1 MEAAVAEAGVE
12 VAVMLAE
19 AEVVA
24 MPLVLQAEAEATP
37 DLRAVAAAAMRLP
50 LRAEDARWGRV
61 RQAADVSWVAGVHT
75 APGAGR

>member
-1 MEAAVAEAGVE
+1 MEAGVAEAAVE
-12 VAVMLAE
+12 VAVTPAE
-19 AEVVA
+19 AEEVA

-37 DLRAVAAAAMRLP
+37 DLRAVVAAAMRLP
-50 LRAEDARWGRV
+50 LRAEDGRWDRV

>member
-1 MEAAVAEAGVE
+1 MVAEGAEAAVE
-12 VAVMLAE
+12 VAVTPAE
-19 AEVVA
+19 AEEVA

-37 DLRAVAAAAMRLP
+37 DLRAVAAAMRLP
-50 LRAEDARWGRV
+50 LRAEDGRWDRV

>member
-1 MEAAVAEAGVE
+1 MEAGVAEAAVE
-12 VAVMLAE
+12 VAVTPAE
-19 AEVVA
+19 AEEVHA
-24 MPLVLQAEAEATP
+24 AVLQAEAEAMP

-50 LRAEDARWGRV
+50 LRAEDGRWDRV